1 MLPVLAEIIPVTLA
15 DSSKYVRSAVGA
27 RGSPSGRWGP
37 LAGSRADSLPL
48 RPAWVRAD
56 ATVQTG
62 AATVLLEEG
71 PKRDLGRHWRTHV
84 AGDHNWPLRCPP
96 CALFDTGVVRS
107 SIMADDELERAW
119 ALPCD
124 ATPLRP
130 LT

>member
-1 MLPVLAEIIPVTLA
+1 MVIEGSVLSLLRYRVRHLCAALA
-15 DSSKYVRSAVGA
+15 RHPQALALDAAVK
-27 RGSPSGRWGP
+27 
-37 LAGSRADSLPL
+37 LA
-48 RPAWVRAD
+48 
-56 ATVQTG
+56 TT
-62 AATVLLEEG
+62 TVLLEEG

-84 AGDHNWPLRCPP
+84 AGDHDRTVRCLP